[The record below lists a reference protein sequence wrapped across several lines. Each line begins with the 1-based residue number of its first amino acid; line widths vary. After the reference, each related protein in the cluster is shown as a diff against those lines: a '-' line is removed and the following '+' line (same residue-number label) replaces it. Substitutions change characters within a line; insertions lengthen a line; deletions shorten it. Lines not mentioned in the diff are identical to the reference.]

1 MASVLTAS
9 KKRTFKADTS
19 AKATVRRSQLTL
31 KEGELNRAVDY
42 CKENNCRGYKAISNG
57 ICPNIKDAR
66 TINARLYGKVI
77 TGKEKEY
84 CSILTD
90 TEEEMLIKYIIGKSR
105 AYQPQNRSEVSSMA
119 VKLLKVRQ
127 HVNKK
132 LQGGRRYKKLTSPAQ
147 LCIERNKLPQSF
159 WTRFDA
165 KVRTYFIIF
174 CTVNLNNFD
183 FTNHLYCN
191 QYKILQSM
199 NSNYTVQSTLYIL
212 TVV

>member
-1 MASVLTAS
+1 MASVLEAS
-9 KKRTFKADTS
+9 KKCTFKADTS

-66 TINARLYGKVI
+66 TINARLDGKVI

-165 KVRTYFIIF
+165 KVGNRLSRKREQYTSIQRAIS
-174 CTVNLNNFD
+174 CTEAIGL
-183 FTNHLYCN
+183 
-191 QYKILQSM
+191 
-199 NSNYTVQSTLYIL
+199 
-212 TVV
+212 

>member
-19 AKATVRRSQLTL
+19 AKATVRRSQLTI

-57 ICPNIKDAR
+57 IFPNIKDAR
-66 TINARLYGKVI
+66 TINVRLHGKVI

-105 AYQPQNRSEVSSMA
+105 AYQPQNRSE
-119 VKLLKVRQ
+119 
-127 HVNKK
+127 
-132 LQGGRRYKKLTSPAQ
+132 
-147 LCIERNKLPQSF
+147 LCHQ
-159 WTRFDA
+159 W
-165 KVRTYFIIF
+165 
-174 CTVNLNNFD
+174 
-183 FTNHLYCN
+183 
-191 QYKILQSM
+191 Q
-199 NSNYTVQSTLYIL
+199 
-212 TVV
+212 